1 MRQESG
7 DGALQASAPRKRP
20 RLELG
25 VARIVDLDARGQRVV
40 VAPVRPPRLLL
51 RNLHAI
57 HLFEHDSHVFIA
69 RSSTDVNAIGTHGS
83 NLSLRGGEPPTGARI
98 NGRVGDQMDSV
109 LVLHELT
116 AGLRY
121 IAFLWAIGSK
131 QLAFS

>member
-1 MRQESG
+1 MGAARRSG
-7 DGALQASAPRKRP
+7 ARSTATTFASDP
-20 RLELG
+20 E
-25 VARIVDLDARGQRVV
+25 
-40 VAPVRPPRLLL
+40 
-51 RNLHAI
+51 AI
-57 HLFEHDSHVFIA
+57 CLFEHDPNVFIA
-69 RSSTDVNAIGTHGS
+69 RSSTDVTAIGTHGS
-83 NLSLRGGEPPTGARI
+83 NLSLRGSEPPTGARI